1 MAKLKAQ
8 KQQIL
13 SEYSDKIKSANAMYF
28 VTPVALSGLDSVKFK
43 MSMVSTDAVYSVVK
57 NTIFIKAIEGSELKI
72 NEAKDIFGSGEH
84 AVVFVN
90 GEDIATPAKSL
101 NEFVKETKKMK
112 VLGGYFAGKFIS
124 SDDVIAIADLPS
136 REVQLGITLGTMMS
150 VPTNFVR
157 ASANN
162 IERFLRV
169 LNAISETK

>member
-28 VTPVALSGLDSVKFK
+28 VTPVALSGPDSVKFK

-57 NTIFIKAIEGSELKI
+57 NTIFIKAIEGSEL
-72 NEAKDIFGSGEH
+72 NGSGEH